1 MRKKKVIQCI
11 LVIIMFCVIYAG
23 FLQYNIYKHGHMKA
37 IEDADYIIVLGS
49 KVNGTNPSYSLQ
61 YRIDKAAE
69 YLKAHE
75 KTIAIVS
82 GGQGKGEDISEALAM
97 KKGLIKQNIDEN
109 RIIMEDK
116 STSTAENIKFS
127 KPLIPANM
135 KKGMIVTNDF
145 HMFRAKK
152 IAAKQGLQLE
162 GLPAKTPKPIII
174 SSNIREY
181 LAITQYW
188 FMNRI

>member
-1 MRKKKVIQCI
+1 MIG
-11 LVIIMFCVIYAG
+11 IIMVCAVYAG
-23 FLQYNIYKHGHMKA
+23 FLQYNIYKHGQMN
-37 IEDADYIIVLGS
+37 ETYDADYIIVLGS
-49 KVNGTNPSYSLQ
+49 KVNGTKPSYSLQ

-69 YLKAHE
+69 YLKSHE
-75 KTIAIVS
+75 KAIAIVS
-82 GGQGKGEDISEALAM
+82 GGKGKGEDISEALAM
-97 KKGLIKQNIDEN
+97 KNELMKLKIAED

-116 STSTAENIKFS
+116 STSTDENIKFS
-127 KPLIPANM
+127 KPLIPDNM

-162 GLPAKTPKPIII
+162 GLPAETPKRIVIP
-174 SSNIREY
+174 SNIREY
-181 LAITQYW
+181 IAITQYW

>member
-1 MRKKKVIQCI
+1 
-11 LVIIMFCVIYAG
+11 
-23 FLQYNIYKHGHMKA
+23 MKNGLMKLKIA
-37 IEDADYIIVLGS
+37 ED
-49 KVNGTNPSYSLQ
+49 
-61 YRIDKAAE
+61 
-69 YLKAHE
+69 
-75 KTIAIVS
+75 
-82 GGQGKGEDISEALAM
+82 
-97 KKGLIKQNIDEN
+97 

-116 STSTAENIKFS
+116 STSTDENIKFS
-127 KPLIPANM
+127 KPLIPDNM

-162 GLPAKTPKPIII
+162 GLPAETPKRIVIP
-174 SSNIREY
+174 SNIREY